1 MFDFACE
8 CVCVCVCNFIFLFQ
22 YFALLLSVFKKQF
35 QKDLI
40 NLGQAEW
47 RFAGDFL
54 EMWPR
59 SQTLTLQATYLH
71 LSGILSNGQSFSEN
85 IAWSTTVLVSKCPR

>member
-1 MFDFACE
+1 MSKYLIKLTCLILHASVY
-8 CVCVCVCNFIFLFQ
+8 VCVCVCNFIFLFQ

-59 SQTLTLQATYLH
+59 S
-71 LSGILSNGQSFSEN
+71 
-85 IAWSTTVLVSKCPR
+85 

>member
-1 MFDFACE
+1 MSKYLIKLTCLILHAS
-8 CVCVCVCNFIFLFQ
+8 VYVCVCNFIFLFQ

-59 SQTLTLQATYLH
+59 S
-71 LSGILSNGQSFSEN
+71 
-85 IAWSTTVLVSKCPR
+85 

>member
-8 CVCVCVCNFIFLFQ
+8 CVCVCVILFFFFSILPFFCQ
-22 YFALLLSVFKKQF
+22 YFKKQF

-59 SQTLTLQATYLH
+59 S
-71 LSGILSNGQSFSEN
+71 
-85 IAWSTTVLVSKCPR
+85 

>member
-1 MFDFACE
+1 MSKYLIKLTCLILHASVY
-8 CVCVCVCNFIFLFQ
+8 VCVCVILFLFFSILPFFCQ
-22 YFALLLSVFKKQF
+22 YLKKQF

-59 SQTLTLQATYLH
+59 S
-71 LSGILSNGQSFSEN
+71 
-85 IAWSTTVLVSKCPR
+85 

>member
-1 MFDFACE
+1 MSKIFNQIDMFDFACE
-8 CVCVCVCNFIFLFQ
+8 CVCVCVCNFIFIFR

-59 SQTLTLQATYLH
+59 S
-71 LSGILSNGQSFSEN
+71 
-85 IAWSTTVLVSKCPR
+85 

>member
-1 MFDFACE
+1 M
-8 CVCVCVCNFIFLFQ
+8 CVCVCNFIFLFQ

-59 SQTLTLQATYLH
+59 S
-71 LSGILSNGQSFSEN
+71 
-85 IAWSTTVLVSKCPR
+85 